1 MSTKKKRIDQPP
13 FPPPPAP
20 PPPAPPPPPPPPPLP
35 PDTPSEPEPY
45 KPQPVAPVVQMAIDE
60 VTKAR
65 ARAAVA
71 AATAA
76 EPVTLPSTPA
86 FNTIGEQL
94 RETFHPVSP
103 AAELLVLVRLDIDG
117 SKLSP
122 SVEHT
127 YTETVLWNAHE
138 SAATAD
144 AFAKHT
150 CVEVGLPAVFEE
162 AIAAQ
167 LKKAGKEAITAEDA
181 AAESGGGVGGVGGV
195 GSVGGVG
202 GVGGVSGGGP
212 SSAGGGVLALELH
225 VELESGV
232 ELRDHVIWDTSRTEP
247 TPEQFARQLCA
258 DLGVPDLEGAV
269 AIAVRE
275 QLLAA
280 RLTGASAQPVI
291 EPGAPV
297 VRSEAEALEWT
308 PIVTV
313 DGGVDADDWLAEAKE
328 EAERRDQLR
337 RRHSGGGPGEE

>member
-1 MSTKKKRIDQPP
+1 
-13 FPPPPAP
+13 
-20 PPPAPPPPPPPPPLP
+20 
-35 PDTPSEPEPY
+35 
-45 KPQPVAPVVQMAIDE
+45 MAIDE

-86 FNTIGEQL
+86 FNTVGEQL

-150 CVEVGLPAVFEE
+150 RVEVGLPAVFEE

-167 LKKAGKEAITAEDA
+167 LKKAGKEAIAAEDA
-181 AAESGGGVGGVGGV
+181 AAESGGGVGGVAR
-195 GSVGGVG
+195 SPD
-202 GVGGVSGGGP
+202 SGPGCCDN
-212 SSAGGGVLALELH
+212 A
-225 VELESGV
+225 GV
-232 ELRDHVIWDTSRTEP
+232 EWEPSREYQSSCTALNVHRSLVSWLLLRSKAIIPTSANE
-247 TPEQFARQLCA
+247 
-258 DLGVPDLEGAV
+258 
-269 AIAVRE
+269 
-275 QLLAA
+275 
-280 RLTGASAQPVI
+280 
-291 EPGAPV
+291 
-297 VRSEAEALEWT
+297 
-308 PIVTV
+308 TV
-313 DGGVDADDWLAEAKE
+313 
-328 EAERRDQLR
+328 
-337 RRHSGGGPGEE
+337 S